1 MLQANL
7 GLVSLQVKPVAGGYC
22 VFDTFRRQWVTLQPE
37 EWVRQKLLM
46 YLVQQQK
53 YPASLIAVERQLQV
67 GERKRRFD
75 AVVFNRQGMPWM
87 LIECKAE
94 TVALDEKVQSQVLA
108 YQSVVAA
115 SYIVLTNG
123 AQHLGWQVGPQ
134 GLETLTQWPVLPF

>member
-1 MLQANL
+1 
-7 GLVSLQVKPVAGGYC
+7 
-22 VFDTFRRQWVTLQPE
+22 
-37 EWVRQKLLM
+37 M

-115 SYIVLTNG
+115 CYIVLTNG
-123 AQHLGWQVGPQ
+123 AQHMGWQVGPQ
-134 GLETLTQWPVLPF
+134 GLEALTQWPVLPF